1 MIFAVV
7 SFSLDGSF
15 ICVVFFLYFY
25 FNYCWFMHFIA
36 DTLLLFS
43 LTLFF
48 KIDLLF
54 SDKIFAGFIKYFSV
68 VWKWLFFL
76 MLGME
81 SKVLGIL
88 SKLPTTKMYIPVL
101 VSDYFR
107 WLYGN
112 NLIFMELIQV
122 KILEETLIYLVY
134 KIAHLLFCL
143 LLISSIYLIL
153 YNVIEIFF
161 LIIWE

>member
-1 MIFAVV
+1 
-7 SFSLDGSF
+7 
-15 ICVVFFLYFY
+15 
-25 FNYCWFMHFIA
+25 
-36 DTLLLFS
+36 
-43 LTLFF
+43 
-48 KIDLLF
+48 
-54 SDKIFAGFIKYFSV
+54 
-68 VWKWLFFL
+68 

-81 SKVLGIL
+81 SKVLGVL

>member
-1 MIFAVV
+1 
-7 SFSLDGSF
+7 
-15 ICVVFFLYFY
+15 
-25 FNYCWFMHFIA
+25 
-36 DTLLLFS
+36 
-43 LTLFF
+43 
-48 KIDLLF
+48 
-54 SDKIFAGFIKYFSV
+54 
-68 VWKWLFFL
+68 